1 MSPNSSLFALVD
13 GNSFY
18 ASCEIAFQPKLENRP
33 VVVLSN
39 NDGCIVAAN
48 AVAKSL
54 GEQWMRQRGDLGSG
68 GYRSA
73 VSTNM
78 MFQPYFKIKPLLDR
92 HQAAVFSSNYE
103 LYADMSSRMHRI
115 VGRFAPRQEVYS
127 IDESFLDLSGLS
139 HLDLTQYGLQIKQAV
154 QQGIGIPVAVGVAQT
169 KTLAKLANHL
179 AKKQPIEHQGVLD
192 LSQLQGQALNAL
204 LAQVTIDKVWGIG
217 RQLAKQ
223 LKQDRIETVK
233 DLKTADPKRIRKRYG
248 VVVERTLRELNGES
262 CLALESVRANKQQII
277 CSRSFGVPVQ
287 HYSALESA
295 VVNYACRAAEKL
307 RQQQSVCNFI
317 TVWVTTNPHD
327 KQRSV
332 YRNQQTIGLIYP
344 SDNSSLLTKLV
355 KRALKQIWVPG
366 LRYQKAGVIL
376 SEIAAKGALQE
387 DIFAPNPTYS
397 GNPKQAKLMAL
408 MDQLNLTSGKN
419 TLFLAAA
426 GIPDK
431 QGWHMK
437 RDLMSPRY
445 TTCWEELLT
454 VR

>member
-1 MSPNSSLFALVD
+1 MSHGSPLFALVD

-18 ASCEIAFQPKLENRP
+18 ASCEIAFQPKLANRP

-54 GEQWMRQRGDLGSG
+54 GEQWMQQRGSLGSG

-73 VSTNM
+73 VPTNM

-92 HQAAVFSSNYE
+92 YQAAVFSSNYE
-103 LYADMSSRMHRI
+103 LYADMSSRMHRL
-115 VGRFAPRQEVYS
+115 VGRFAPRQEIYS

-139 HLDLTQYGLQIKQAV
+139 HLDLTQYGLQIKQTV
-154 QQGIGIPVAVGVAQT
+154 QQGIGIPVAVGIAQT

-179 AKKQPIEHQGVLD
+179 AKKQLSQQGVFD
-192 LSQLQGQALNAL
+192 LTQFKDEALNAL
-204 LAQVTIDKVWGIG
+204 LAQVGVEKIWGIG

-223 LKQDRIETVK
+223 LQQDHIQTVR
-233 DLKTADPKRIRKRYG
+233 DLKMANAKRIRQRYG

-277 CSRSFGVPVQ
+277 CSRSFGI
-287 HYSALESA
+287 ALQRYQEMESA

-307 RQQQSVCNFI
+307 RQQQSVCNFV
-317 TVWVTTNPHD
+317 TVWVTTNPFDD
-327 KQRSV
+327 KRPV

-366 LRYQKAGVIL
+366 LSYQKAGVIL

-445 TTCWEELLT
+445 TTCWDELLT

>member
-1 MSPNSSLFALVD
+1 MSQGSHLFALVD

-18 ASCEIAFQPKLENRP
+18 ASCEIAFQPKLAKRP

-54 GEQWMRQRGDLGSG
+54 GEQWMQQRGSLGSG

-73 VSTNM
+73 VPTNM

-92 HQAAVFSSNYE
+92 YQAAVFSSNYE
-103 LYADMSSRMHRI
+103 LYADMSSRMHRL
-115 VGRFAPRQEVYS
+115 VGRFAPRQEIYS

-139 HLDLTQYGLQIKQAV
+139 HLDLTQYGLQIKQTV
-154 QQGIGIPVAVGVAQT
+154 QQGIGIPVAVGIAQT

-179 AKKQPIEHQGVLD
+179 AKKQLSQQGVFD
-192 LSQLQGQALNAL
+192 LTQFKDETLNAL
-204 LAQVTIDKVWGIG
+204 LAQVGVEKIWGIG

-223 LKQDRIETVK
+223 LQQDHIQTVR
-233 DLKTADPKRIRKRYG
+233 DLKMANAKRIRQRYG

-277 CSRSFGVPVQ
+277 CSRSFGIAVQ
-287 HYSALESA
+287 RYQEMASA

-307 RQQQSVCNFI
+307 RQQQSVCNFV
-317 TVWVTTNPHD
+317 TVWVTTNPFDD
-327 KQRSV
+327 KRPV

-366 LRYQKAGVIL
+366 LSYQKAGVIL

-445 TTCWEELLT
+445 TTCWDELLT